1 MCYDRAMVS
10 NRRKMLTRRTF
21 LAGAAA
27 VGAAGLA
34 ACAGDAASPEA
45 TGDPATSE
53 ATSEPA
59 TSEPATTAAPST
71 AAPVTTAASTT
82 TTAATSGGPARYV
95 RSGPATSGAVALT
108 FHAAGDAGRATRLL
122 DVLARSR
129 TPVTVFAVGNW
140 LAANPRLAQRCV
152 ADGHELANHT
162 WSHQGMG
169 SLAPVALGPEITRC
183 AEAIRATTGSIGR
196 WFRPSGIEVPT
207 PAILEAAGRAGY
219 PVSVGYDVDSLDFQD
234 PGVAAVKANTING
247 LRAGAIVSLHFDHDQ
262 TIEALPAIVDALRAR
277 GLRAVTISTLL
288 G

>member
-1 MCYDRAMVS
+1 MANCYDRAMAL
-10 NRRKMLTRRTF
+10 NRRTMLTRRTF

-27 VGAAGLA
+27 VGAVGLV
-34 ACAGDAASPEA
+34 ACADDSASPAA
-45 TGDPATSE
+45 TTDVPT
-53 ATSEPA
+53 P
-59 TSEPATTAAPST
+59 EPATTEPAATAAPTT
-71 AAPVTTAASTT
+71 AAPVTTMGST
-82 TTAATSGGPARYV
+82 TTAAAPAGGPARYV

-122 DVLARSR
+122 EVLARSR

-169 SLAPVALGPEITRC
+169 SLAPAALGPEITRC

-219 PVSVGYDVDSLDFQD
+219 GVSVGYDVDSLDFQD

-262 TIEALPAIVDALRAR
+262 TIEALPAIVDALRAK
-277 GLRAVTISTLL
+277 GLRAVTVSTLL